1 MDFPRAAGVLLHPTS
16 FPGRY
21 GIGDLG
27 DEAHRFLDFLS
38 ESKQSLWQ
46 ILPLG
51 PTGYGDSPYQS
62 FSAFAGNPLLISPD
76 RLVAD
81 GYLPAAAVRAVPAF
95 PEERVDFGPV
105 IDYKH
110 DLLRASYAHFQEAG
124 TAAQRQA
131 YESFAAENAAW

>member
-1 MDFPRAAGVLLHPTS
+1 MTGTRNWATMFADARASAPWHPDADLHTQEGTTLDFPRSAGVLLHPTS

-27 DEAHRFLDFLS
+27 EHAYRFLDFLA

-81 GYLPAAAVRAVPAF
+81 GYLPAEAV
-95 PEERVDFGPV
+95 
-105 IDYKH
+105 
-110 DLLRASYAHFQEAG
+110 
-124 TAAQRQA
+124 
-131 YESFAAENAAW
+131 AE